1 MSSITINGES
11 LISLVRGRRCRMQ
24 SLKDAHIYS
33 GWIEGAKQDYFVFAP
48 KSKKTPTL
56 YEQLYVEVE
65 SPFNAVAFLV
75 TVTDIIGTRL
85 CIKLASEVKTR
96 PLNVE
101 PRLQVSRING
111 ALHQDYG
118 TIPLSVIDISENGF
132 GCLSEEQLSVG
143 QGDVSVI
150 THHGE
155 IKMEIQIRH
164 SRRDQ
169 DGKQY
174 RGGVKILE
182 MDRISR
188 ARWNRLLQIA

>member
-1 MSSITINGES
+1 
-11 LISLVRGRRCRMQ
+11 MQ
-24 SLKDAHIYS
+24 SLQDAHIYS
-33 GWIEGAKQDYFVFAP
+33 GWIEGAKEDFFIFAP
-48 KSKKTPTL
+48 KSKKVPVL
-56 YEQLYVEVE
+56 KEQLYVEVE

-75 TVTDIIGTRL
+75 VVTDHIGSRL

-111 ALHQDYG
+111 ALHHDYG

-132 GCLSEEQLSVG
+132 GCVSEEQLSVG
-143 QGDVSVI
+143 QCDVSVI

-164 SRRDQ
+164 SRQ
-169 DGKQY
+169 DPEGKVY
-174 RGGVKILE
+174 RGGVRILE

-188 ARWNRLLQIA
+188 ARWNRLLQVA